1 MFFEPPRN
9 LLGGSFHEGLQSA
22 LLMIDSHA
30 HLTDERYAS
39 DVDQVVARAAAAG
52 VETIVSIATDPDDAR
67 AAIALAERHPR
78 MFATVGVHP
87 HAAGKVPPEALEEI
101 RALAEHPRVV
111 AIGEA
116 GLDYHYDFAPR
127 EAQLEWF
134 RRQLA
139 LGAELDLPV
148 VVHAREADDD
158 VAALLREAGSA
169 TRGVL
174 HCFSSGRPLL
184 EEALSLGWYV
194 SFGGMVTFKR
204 FDAEDLVRLV
214 PEDRLLV
221 ETDSPYLA
229 PVPHRG
235 RRNEPAHIPII
246 IERLASIRG
255 ATSEAMAT
263 ATTRNAAALYRLPG

>member
-1 MFFEPPRN
+1 
-9 LLGGSFHEGLQSA
+9 
-22 LLMIDSHA
+22 MIDTHA
-30 HLTDERYAS
+30 HLTDERFAD
-39 DVDQVVARAAAAG
+39 DVDSVIARAASAG
-52 VETIVSIATDPDDAR
+52 VGTIVSIATNPEDAR
-67 AAIALAERHPR
+67 AATALAERYPQL
-78 MFATVGVHP
+78 FATAGVHP
-87 HAAGKVPPEALEEI
+87 HAAGKVPLEAVEEL
-101 RALAEHPRVV
+101 RTLARHPRVV

-127 EAQLEWF
+127 DAQIDWF
-134 RRQLA
+134 RQQLA

-148 VVHAREADDD
+148 VVHAREADED

-184 EEALSLGWYV
+184 EEALALGWYV

-204 FDAEDLVRLV
+204 FDAEELVRLV
-214 PEDRLLV
+214 PEDRLMV

-235 RRNEPAHIPII
+235 RRNEPAHIPTIV
-246 IERLASIRG
+246 ERLAAIRG
-255 ATSEAMAT
+255 VAAEAMAA
-263 ATTRNAAALYRLPG
+263 ATTRTARDFYRLPD